1 MTFLEAFNQLKTTR
15 TLTTSLI
22 APLGISMDRFLRL
35 SSMNRHKQDEAI
47 KRLIAVL
54 EKKATKIK

>member
-15 TLTTSLI
+15 ALTTSLI
-22 APLGISMDRFLRL
+22 APLGVSMDQFLRL

-47 KRLIAVL
+47 KRLIAIL
-54 EKKATKIK
+54 EKKTTKIK

>member
-22 APLGISMDRFLRL
+22 APLGISMDQFLML
-35 SSMNRHKQDEAI
+35 SSMNRHRQDETI
-47 KRLIAVL
+47 KRLIVIL
-54 EKKATKIK
+54 EKKVAKIK

>member
-22 APLGISMDRFLRL
+22 APLGVSMDQFLRL

>member
-1 MTFLEAFNQLKTTR
+1 MTFLEAFNQFKTTR

-22 APLGISMDRFLRL
+22 APLGVSMDQFLRL

-47 KRLIAVL
+47 KRLIAIL
-54 EKKATKIK
+54 EKKTTKIK

>member
-22 APLGISMDRFLRL
+22 APLGVSMDQFLRL

-47 KRLIAVL
+47 KRLIAIL
-54 EKKATKIK
+54 EKKTTKIK

>member
-1 MTFLEAFNQLKTTR
+1 MTFLEAFNQLKTTK

-22 APLGISMDRFLRL
+22 MPLGVSMDQFLRL
-35 SSMNRHKQDEAI
+35 SSMNRHRQDEAI